1 MTRETDHMS
10 EAEFQA
16 FAEREERKPG
26 CRARSRPG
34 YRHAISWMA
43 LNDDTEWVDDPEPSL
58 SVTAA
63 LVADLFGRTDAEVL
77 ASLRRE
83 IRRHGR
89 GASHR

>member
-1 MTRETDHMS
+1 MNRDTDHMP

-16 FAEREERKPG
+16 FAAASEKRAPR
-26 CRARSRPG
+26 RARPS
-34 YRHAISWMA
+34 YRAAIIWMV
-43 LNDDTEWVDDPEPSL
+43 LNDDTEWADDAEPSL

>member
-10 EAEFQA
+10 EAEFQT
-16 FAEREERKPG
+16 FAEGEARKTG
-26 CRARSRPG
+26 RRTRPRPK
-34 YRHAISWMA
+34 YRDAICWMVM
-43 LNDDTEWVDDPEPSL
+43 NDDTEWIDDQDPSL

-77 ASLRRE
+77 ASLQRE
-83 IRRHGR
+83 VRRHGR